1 MVRDNQICLL
11 MALLFINIAV
21 NNPLLAKEGKRGG
34 FKFISIHQLIEELQ
48 IDFIPYYIPINLFIL
63 NIQRLTIFC
72 LYPAANIHNI

>member
-1 MVRDNQICLL
+1 

-21 NNPLLAKEGKRGG
+21 NNPLLAKDGKRGG